1 MNRKMIFTIHWL
13 LFTKVTDSATT
24 YIIFKEFVLIILNS
38 SSVPDGKLIVNYGF
52 EIDISKEFGQL
63 ADFTMIFSSTK
74 INVNLPKSIEKWAF
88 DTNQLTPI
96 KRPQL
101 IALMDPAKMYPIC
114 STCIV
119 GNVMSYVTVSAL
131 L

>member
-24 YIIFKEFVLIILNS
+24 YIIFKEFFLIILNS
-38 SSVPDGKLIVNYGF
+38 RSVPDGKLIGGQLIVNYGF

-74 INVNLPKSIEKWAF
+74 INVNLPKSLEKWA
-88 DTNQLTPI
+88 
-96 KRPQL
+96 
-101 IALMDPAKMYPIC
+101 
-114 STCIV
+114 
-119 GNVMSYVTVSAL
+119 
-131 L
+131 

>member
-74 INVNLPKSIEKWAF
+74 INVNLPKSLEKWA
-88 DTNQLTPI
+88 
-96 KRPQL
+96 
-101 IALMDPAKMYPIC
+101 
-114 STCIV
+114 
-119 GNVMSYVTVSAL
+119 
-131 L
+131 